1 MFSVS
6 IIGMFVYKEVTSNDA
21 ITSSSSMGT
30 FLMQLEN
37 IVEFLALLFSSLTLA
52 LRMLAIYLLR
62 LYYGELLY
70 RCEINCNIRT
80 FYLTCHIFGSEMMGF
95 KMIFRRLTIFVT
107 KIWTCALISE
117 KRLEYALTEGK
128 MILIDV
134 HKVRHS

>member
-1 MFSVS
+1 
-6 IIGMFVYKEVTSNDA
+6 
-21 ITSSSSMGT
+21 
-30 FLMQLEN
+30 
-37 IVEFLALLFSSLTLA
+37 
-52 LRMLAIYLLR
+52 
-62 LYYGELLY
+62 
-70 RCEINCNIRT
+70 
-80 FYLTCHIFGSEMMGF
+80 MMGF